1 MSRELKELCRRVE
14 ELYRASTGRLS
25 YPACQSLRER
35 ERPALL
41 EEIDR
46 IAPEPADREPIIA
59 RLEEALANLEAQLEG
74 YEAVNRKWNE
84 PVVPPE
90 HRHRLH

>member
-25 YPACQSLRER
+25 YPACESLRER
-35 ERPALL
+35 EHPALL

-46 IAPEPADREPIIA
+46 IAPDSKDREPIIA